1 MCIVITPLD
10 CGVNKVQV
18 QTEEDVVR
26 NLGQQQSFMISDG
39 NLPLFVRQTAIHAN
53 LALDQRHKS
62 QKVGGGLPF
71 VSNFV
76 ERLRS
81 IKRIKSKVTSCDV
94 TDSGFGQSLNPNL
107 TPGNSTTSSLTGS
120 TEQNRPR
127 SMTIARSDSTNFP
140 YSSINDGPDSEYPDD
155 FTLRS

>member
-1 MCIVITPLD
+1 M
-10 CGVNKVQV
+10 
-18 QTEEDVVR
+18 QTDEDVVR

-81 IKRIKSKVTSCDV
+81 IKRMKSKVTSCDV
-94 TDSGFGQSLNPNL
+94 PDSGPGQSSNAILA
-107 TPGNSTTSSLTGS
+107 PGSSSTSLTGS